1 MKYTQLP
8 SNFFRISGL
17 TLLLSLAGCRGAPS
31 VNILGSFFPGWMLC
45 AFLGVFGSYVC
56 RQIFVMTNVDSG
68 FAPRPLVYFSLWVL
82 LTLSTWLLF
91 FRN

>member
-1 MKYTQLP
+1 MKKTKLP
-8 SNFFRISGL
+8 AAFFRIFGL
-17 TLLLSLAGCRGAPS
+17 AILLPLTGCRGAPS
-31 VNILGSFFPGWMLC
+31 VNILGSYFPGWMLC

-68 FAPRPLVYFSLWVL
+68 FVPRPLVYFSLWVL
-82 LTLSTWLLF
+82 LTLSIWLLF

>member
-1 MKYTQLP
+1 MNYFKTL
-8 SNFFRISGL
+8 SKIFRILGL
-17 TLLLSLAGCRGAPS
+17 APLLLLTGCRGAPS

-56 RQIFVMTNVDSG
+56 RQIFVLTNVDSG

-82 LTLSTWLLF
+82 LTLSIWLLF